1 MLGKVTTEICVCQE
15 SEQKGGNG
23 FIEMEETP
31 GEPLVGWKVSTFPA
45 FLGTQRIIMIL
56 KWKIRRLFGSYG
68 KIQRIMPYKHVSTN
82 RLKGD
87 AVVVCKDEAIKVE
100 SVCTQVSI
108 TF

>member
-1 MLGKVTTEICVCQE
+1 MNGNKQMLGKIETEIYVCQE

-56 KWKIRRLFGSYG
+56 KWKRKS
-68 KIQRIMPYKHVSTN
+68 
-82 RLKGD
+82 
-87 AVVVCKDEAIKVE
+87 AVFLDHTAKYNE
-100 SVCTQVSI
+100 
-108 TF
+108 